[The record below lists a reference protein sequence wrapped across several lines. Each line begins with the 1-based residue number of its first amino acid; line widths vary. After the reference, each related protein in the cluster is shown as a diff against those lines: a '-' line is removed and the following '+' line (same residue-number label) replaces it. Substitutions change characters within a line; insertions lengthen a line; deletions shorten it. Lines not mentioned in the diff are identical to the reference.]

1 MIRQRWQ
8 ILGGILLIAAGA
20 LFLLD
25 SLGFVT
31 IGVLGWALLL
41 AAAGLAFLYLFL
53 ADREQWWALIP
64 GCALLSVAV
73 LLALAQWLPDLE
85 GGWLGAIVLAGISV
99 SFWVI
104 FFLRREFW
112 WAVIPGGVLL
122 TVALI
127 AGLSSVIEGEA
138 VGGVLFLGLGLTFG
152 LLGVIPTPQGRMRWA
167 FIPAAVMVIM
177 GLIVVAATSSFFAFL
192 WPAALILA
200 GLYLLAR
207 ILGSRRAS

>member
-85 GGWLGAIVLAGISV
+85 GGWLGAIVPAGISV

-104 FFLRREFW
+104 FFLQREFW
-112 WAVIPGGVLL
+112 WAAIPGGVLL
-122 TVALI
+122 TVALV